1 MKTVTLLVLVLL
13 LSVFLLGL
21 GGCTLF
27 KSSDTSPT
35 NIDRTLWRSGQQNVK
50 IERQDTKSGGPNDHP
65 IVLDPD
71 QIKGALAALEVRVK
85 PQEQPISVFI
95 SQDLDILGKQIS
107 EGIAQAGPD
116 QDVTFAVI
124 SQRKSLYGFAKER
137 RVTTGRVFYREGKL
151 NIIFGNMLDT
161 VGQYDGTSA
170 KPLTTQN
177 PVFPGSRIRPVSH
190 SWVLE
195 TGPDMRF
202 YSGADKIRTDW
213 VVLDLASMAAHEALG
228 MKPAKEEPAMVQEPA
243 PAPAPVEQAPVAVQ
257 PAQPVQIVQPPKT
270 SKTIEERLR
279 ILDDL
284 KSKKLIT
291 EQEYKA
297 KRANILSDL

>member
-13 LSVFLLGL
+13 QSVFLIGL

-65 IVLDPD
+65 IVLATD
-71 QIKGALAALEVRVK
+71 QIQAALTALEVRLKPKERPIPVFA
-85 PQEQPISVFI
+85 PQEIDTLVKHIS
-95 SQDLDILGKQIS
+95 D
-107 EGIAQAGPD
+107 GIAQAGPD
-116 QDVTFAVI
+116 QDVTFTVI
-124 SQRKSLYGFAKER
+124 GQRKALYGFAKER

-151 NIIFGNMLDT
+151 NVIFGNM
-161 VGQYDGTSA
+161 VENIGQYDGTSA

-177 PVFPGSRIRPVSH
+177 PVIQGSRTKPVSR
-190 SWVLE
+190 SWALE
-195 TGPDMRF
+195 AGTDMRF
-202 YSGADKIRTDW
+202 YAGADMVRSDW
-213 VVLDLASMAAHEALG
+213 VVLDLASMAAHQALG

-243 PAPAPVEQAPVAVQ
+243 PAKAPVEQAPVAVQ

>member
-13 LSVFLLGL
+13 QSVFLIGL

-50 IERQDTKSGGPNDHP
+50 IERQDTKSNGPNDHP

-71 QIKGALAALEVRVK
+71 QVKGALAALEVRLK
-85 PQEQPISVFI
+85 PNARPIPVFTSQE
-95 SQDLDILGKQIS
+95 LETLGKQLS
-107 EGIAQAGPD
+107 DGIAQAGPD
-116 QDVTFAVI
+116 QDVTFAVVG
-124 SQRKSLYGFAKER
+124 QRKALYGFAKER
-137 RVTTGRVFYREGKL
+137 VMTTGRVFYREGKL
-151 NIIFGNMLDT
+151 NVIFGNM
-161 VGQYDGTSA
+161 VENIGQYDGTSA

-177 PVFPGSRIRPVSH
+177 PVFQGSRTKPVSR
-190 SWVLE
+190 SWALE
-195 TGPDMRF
+195 AGTDMRF
-202 YSGADKIRTDW
+202 YAGADMVRSDW
-213 VVLDLASMAAHEALG
+213 VVLDLASMAAHQALG
-228 MKPAKEEPAMVQEPA
+228 MKPAKEEPAVVQGPT
-243 PAPAPVEQAPVAVQ
+243 PVPVEQAPVAVQ
-257 PAQPVQIVQPPKT
+257 PAQPVQTVQPPKT

-279 ILDDL
+279 ILDEL
-284 KSKKLIT
+284 KRKKLIT

>member
-13 LSVFLLGL
+13 QSVFLIGL

-50 IERQDTKSGGPNDHP
+50 IERQDAKSTGPNDHP
-65 IVLDPD
+65 VVLATD
-71 QIKGALAALEVRVK
+71 QIQAALTYLEVRLK
-85 PQEQPISVFI
+85 PNEQLIPVFT
-95 SQDLDILGKQIS
+95 SPGLDTLVKQIS
-107 EGIAQAGPD
+107 DGIAQAGPD
-116 QDVTFAVI
+116 QDVTFAI
-124 SQRKSLYGFAKER
+124 IGQRKALYGFAKER
-137 RVTTGRVFYREGKL
+137 RITTGRVFYREGKL
-151 NIIFGNMLDT
+151 NIIFGNMLEN

-177 PVFPGSRIRPVSH
+177 PIFPGSRINPVSH
-190 SWVLE
+190 SWALE
-195 TGPDMRF
+195 SGPDVRF
-202 YSGADKIRTDW
+202 YSGGDKIRTDW
-213 VVLDLASMAAHEALG
+213 VVVDLASMAAHEALG
-228 MKPAKEEPAMVQEPA
+228 MKQEKAEPPTVQQPVPA
-243 PAPAPVEQAPVAVQ
+243 PAEQAPVAVQ
-257 PAQPVQIVQPPKT
+257 PAPPVQVVQPPKT

-279 ILDDL
+279 ILDEL